1 MPLLAVA
8 QPPMDMERML
18 HQVCITITTITI
30 IIAIIATN
38 RHCAELCHLY
48 HQHLCHLEISGVVKK
63 TNDQSQRSTSQAPSM
78 NGAQLALVLK
88 VTQHHESDHFEN

>member
-30 IIAIIATN
+30 IIAIALSFAISITN
-38 RHCAELCHLY
+38 TFVTLKSLGLSRRQTTSHR
-48 HQHLCHLEISGVVKK
+48 
-63 TNDQSQRSTSQAPSM
+63 DQRLKHTSM
-78 NGAQLALVLK
+78 NGGHLALVLK
-88 VTQHHESDHFEN
+88 VTQHHEMFR